1 MKWFRKNERDRIAQH
16 HTSLNSNSSTVSSP
30 AAIENG
36 YHHQHKITTTNN
48 NIPKININGRKRSK
62 TPSPT
67 SSSPALSINGGLT
80 PSSSCDSVFS
90 TATIGFAFI
99 PPNQYRPF
107 GELSQVSHAHNTIQK
122 ITQQLNLFLCF
133 IARKI
138 NSTRSNHRHLSHSI
152 TSTSC
157 SQRNRQK
164 PYTSH

>member
-1 MKWFRKNERDRIAQH
+1 MNYLSFQSETVFEPRPSYSGFQSFLKWFRKNERDRIAQH

-36 YHHQHKITTTNN
+36 YHQYNNFDSSSEIATNN
-48 NIPKININGRKRSK
+48 YIPKININGRTTAK

-67 SSSPALSINGGLT
+67 SSSPALSIKGGLT

-107 GELSQVSHAHNTIQK
+107 GELSQVK
-122 ITQQLNLFLCF
+122 
-133 IARKI
+133 
-138 NSTRSNHRHLSHSI
+138 
-152 TSTSC
+152 
-157 SQRNRQK
+157 
-164 PYTSH
+164 